1 MSEKISKNVNEWQW
15 RYTHVNEYANK
26 PWSMTKLKPLFHR
39 ETQVG
44 GNQNTP
50 QVSKYK
56 MSRTLETNLF
66 MGDHTPNY
74 KMIVEF
80 GASPSQDVNLMSIDT
95 GMSENIFGGHY
106 FDMNERHLKG
116 DLPAME
122 TDFKKLE
129 RGGADNKPMG
139 YVLRINPISTKK
151 IRKVKPIEEA
161 LVDEYASHD
170 NKSTENEAEK

>member
-1 MSEKISKNVNEWQW
+1 MFSTTFLRIMEGVAEDPAKHVNFNRLCKGGSEDSYKGQEECAHLIARTFITAKKFMTEKISANVNHWQW

-66 MGDHTPNY
+66 MGDHTPNF
-74 KMIVEF
+74 KMVVEF
-80 GASPSQDVNLMSIDT
+80 GKKRTDDETLMSIDT

-106 FDMNERHLKG
+106 FDMNEKHLKG
-116 DLPAME
+116 DL
-122 TDFKKLE
+122 
-129 RGGADNKPMG
+129 N
-139 YVLRINPISTKK
+139 
-151 IRKVKPIEEA
+151 
-161 LVDEYASHD
+161 
-170 NKSTENEAEK
+170 